1 MDGGAYLPHE
11 SGGLLLR
18 VGPLLHEA
26 LEELACSGVGVGSGL
41 GLGVAQRARL
51 QVQRGWRPGRV
62 GLQAGHAGLQA
73 GVRLGLQAGV
83 RVGLQVRRFTS
94 RDELHNDEPLALRL
108 EDVLE
113 GDDVRVAA
121 HAAEDLHLVVRLRV
135 GIGARVRARVRVRLR
150 LGLGLARRWRIP
162 T

>member
-1 MDGGAYLPHE
+1 M
-11 SGGLLLR
+11 
-18 VGPLLHEA
+18 
-26 LEELACSGVGVGSGL
+26 
-41 GLGVAQRARL
+41 
-51 QVQRGWRPGRV
+51 
-62 GLQAGHAGLQA
+62 
-73 GVRLGLQAGV
+73 
-83 RVGLQVRRFTS
+83 GLQVRRLTS
-94 RDELHNDEPLALRL
+94 RDELHDDEPLALRL

-135 GIGARVRARVRVRLR
+135 RVGDRLRVGVGARLRVEVGARVRVEVGVRVSQAAEDPHLVRVRVRARVRVRLR